1 MKSLLKIFVFFL
13 LILPFTPCYSQIPV
27 APERADGIGPFPK
40 LIIRG
45 VTLINSTGAPPMGP
59 VDIVVENNI
68 IKQIKSVGYP
78 GAPVFIAWV
87 CGHARAYRRTVSGYP
102 GRICI

>member
-13 LILPFTPCYSQIPV
+13 LTLPFKPCYSQIPV

-45 VTLINSTGAPPMGP
+45 VTLINSTGAPPTGP

-68 IKQIKSVGYP
+68 IK
-78 GAPVFIAWV
+78 
-87 CGHARAYRRTVSGYP
+87 RAG
-102 GRICI
+102 